1 MRAAL
6 RHAQNS
12 NEREAKRRRFLD
24 EDRTCWWHISS
35 DSEEALDDKPPV
47 IMRAS
52 GANSTNCARDI
63 ARGEYVWRITGFSW
77 LKRMIDQNNYE
88 DDDQQN
94 LVASQQF
101 HLGAEKFVF
110 RYNPWAGELR
120 EGYNGSLA
128 IVPITDNRIL
138 LRYRIYVKARSGKIL
153 QWGETRDVVHEY
165 VVAAYGPDVHW
176 PGRAPESLGIFGLSH
191 EELLQSEWVENDA
204 LTMKFELEVR
214 PEVWAES
221 GPLGLAGEVPEPT
234 MSDDTQ
240 TLLEEGK
247 CCDVRFMVQGEV
259 IHAHSQILCARSE
272 ALSKQLTA
280 GMQESVSKVIVIEDC
295 DVTIFRAV
303 LQFLYTD
310 RLPDAKELLPKRT
323 SSESENESG
332 SLQLSRI
339 QRLLAVSDKYQ
350 IKRLQLWCQAK
361 LSDSSGKAARK
372 GLPLFHQGQHE
383 PSTHDAFL
391 P

>member
-1 MRAAL
+1 M
-6 RHAQNS
+6 
-12 NEREAKRRRFLD
+12 
-24 EDRTCWWHISS
+24 
-35 DSEEALDDKPPV
+35 
-47 IMRAS
+47 
-52 GANSTNCARDI
+52 
-63 ARGEYVWRITGFSW
+63 
-77 LKRMIDQNNYE
+77 
-88 DDDQQN
+88 
-94 LVASQQF
+94 
-101 HLGAEKFVF
+101 
-110 RYNPWAGELR
+110 
-120 EGYNGSLA
+120 
-128 IVPITDNRIL
+128 
-138 LRYRIYVKARSGKIL
+138 
-153 QWGETRDVVHEY
+153 
-165 VVAAYGPDVHW
+165 
-176 PGRAPESLGIFGLSH
+176 GIFGLSH

-280 GMQESVSKVIVIEDC
+280 GMQERVSKVIVIEDC
-295 DVTIFRAV
+295 DVTTFRAF
-303 LQFLYTD
+303 LQFLCTD

-361 LSDSSGKAARK
+361 LSEGINTSQVCDILSQAHLLQAKQLERACLSFIKDNMSQVLTMPSYLELLKKWPQLALK
-372 GLPLFHQGQHE
+372 ISLFLADVSEAQ
-383 PSTHDAFL
+383 TLTTMDAFAK
-391 P
+391 PQEQQSEQAVDSGH

>member
-35 DSEEALDDKPPV
+35 DLEEVLDDKPPV

-52 GANSTNCARDI
+52 GANSTKCARNI

-94 LVASQQF
+94 FVASQQF

-128 IVPITDNRIL
+128 IVPITDSRIL

-221 GPLGLAGEVPEPT
+221 GPLGLAG
-234 MSDDTQ
+234 
-240 TLLEEGK
+240 
-247 CCDVRFMVQGEV
+247 RFP
-259 IHAHSQILCARSE
+259 SQL
-272 ALSKQLTA
+272 
-280 GMQESVSKVIVIEDC
+280 
-295 DVTIFRAV
+295 
-303 LQFLYTD
+303 
-310 RLPDAKELLPKRT
+310 
-323 SSESENESG
+323 
-332 SLQLSRI
+332 
-339 QRLLAVSDKYQ
+339 
-350 IKRLQLWCQAK
+350 
-361 LSDSSGKAARK
+361 
-372 GLPLFHQGQHE
+372 
-383 PSTHDAFL
+383 
-391 P
+391 